1 MWSACLVQFMSE
13 IIEHFTG
20 HERPVTQSL
29 KQVNARIEMYRTVCK
44 SQPCMVTNGDMKW
57 QVSYQKKCYW
67 FYVIFH
73 LVLSTVAFYIMV
85 VSRNCR

>member
-1 MWSACLVQFMSE
+1 
-13 IIEHFTG
+13 
-20 HERPVTQSL
+20 
-29 KQVNARIEMYRTVCK
+29 
-44 SQPCMVTNGDMKW
+44 MVSNEDMKW

-85 VSRNCR
+85 VSGHCR